1 MNPYDKGKQDLLE
14 MAKANALWVFGLLGL
29 LGGVEVLFFDGE
41 LSWKSVLAYIVLSFA
56 ILGFETLIYTIL
68 PQSVRDNWEK

>member
-41 LSWKSVLAYIVLSFA
+41 LSYIVLSFA